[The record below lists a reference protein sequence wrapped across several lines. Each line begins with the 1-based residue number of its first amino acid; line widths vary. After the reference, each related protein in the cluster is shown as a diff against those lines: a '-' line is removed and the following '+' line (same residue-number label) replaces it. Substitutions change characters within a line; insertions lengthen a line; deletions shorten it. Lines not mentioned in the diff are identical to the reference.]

1 MGGNILRVGY
11 RMGFNT
17 IEFVTGR
24 VTGRVSKKAKKGD
37 IRLSDNWFSD
47 NCPALLQLSIMYTC
61 KAAEKKT
68 YKSYI
73 LVVLLHRSI

>member
-47 NCPALLQLSIMYTC
+47 NCPALEVNST
-61 KAAEKKT
+61 KALVEKDN
-68 YKSYI
+68 
-73 LVVLLHRSI
+73 

>member
-47 NCPALLQLSIMYTC
+47 NCPGLVHHNPHTPRHGVEVGGVSSLPALPTTI
-61 KAAEKKT
+61 
-68 YKSYI
+68 I
-73 LVVLLHRSI
+73 

>member
-24 VTGRVSKKAKKGD
+24 ETVRVSKKAKKGD

-47 NCPALLQLSIMYTC
+47 NCPALVTRSSPFEIIGN
-61 KAAEKKT
+61 KK
-68 YKSYI
+68 KPLFNVKHHIIVAS
-73 LVVLLHRSI
+73 

>member
-24 VTGRVSKKAKKGD
+24 ETVRVSKKAKKGD

-47 NCPALLQLSIMYTC
+47 NCPALKGSSFSTFVLTDCRDSPDLLWEGVQ
-61 KAAEKKT
+61 KKN
-68 YKSYI
+68 K
-73 LVVLLHRSI
+73 

>member
-47 NCPALLQLSIMYTC
+47 NCPALVRNSGQN
-61 KAAEKKT
+61 
-68 YKSYI
+68 
-73 LVVLLHRSI
+73 LLARHKLTIIK

>member
-47 NCPALLQLSIMYTC
+47 NCPALDFTFFDDDYPTR
-61 KAAEKKT
+61 KFTKKHSFFGII
-68 YKSYI
+68 K
-73 LVVLLHRSI
+73 

>member
-37 IRLSDNWFSD
+37 IRPSDNWFSD
-47 NCPALLQLSIMYTC
+47 NCPALQESPDQGPPGPQD
-61 KAAEKKT
+61 AAG
-68 YKSYI
+68 
-73 LVVLLHRSI
+73 

>member
-1 MGGNILRVGY
+1 
-11 RMGFNT
+11 MGFNT

-47 NCPALLQLSIMYTC
+47 NCPALDKSI
-61 KAAEKKT
+61 KT
-68 YKSYI
+68 LHKFYLNLISKNNFECPCEEDNED
-73 LVVLLHRSI
+73 LL

>member
-1 MGGNILRVGY
+1 
-11 RMGFNT
+11 MGFNT

-47 NCPALLQLSIMYTC
+47 NCPALTDLTTELFNCLCLQVRQAGLRLQHNNI
-61 KAAEKKT
+61 K
-68 YKSYI
+68 
-73 LVVLLHRSI
+73 

>member
-47 NCPALLQLSIMYTC
+47 NCPALTII
-61 KAAEKKT
+61 AEG
-68 YKSYI
+68 YI
-73 LVVLLHRSI
+73 SLK